1 MRRTGAAFA
10 APWAMAV
17 FLAGGLTVHAETEQ
31 AGEDAT
37 APPPEPES
45 HQDRMRALQEY
56 RDTLYPDFIISAD
69 IVEDEPDAAEA
80 EELEPT
86 APLVFDADEE
96 DTLILED
103 DPELVEIPTLTGL
116 GENLSAALEDLR
128 MAILAGMDVEDVEQ
142 YRAAALAY
150 LDALVDLVES
160 EAPAHT
166 PAMEHYRTHLDRLT
180 GNLLQDYAEED
191 GRQLENTDRMIHQ
204 EFAALEQLLLRADE
218 QIREDV
224 YTPRLIPEDWVR
236 PEVAEELQQFAT
248 RIGAWPA
255 QRLTG
260 EYRERLRMLDRSLAG
275 QRRTFDDSLTG
286 IADELYLIGAELSRR
301 EYEIHR
307 VSRQSFVNSAL
318 RLEVLAEGL
327 RDYLEEENLLYARRH
342 VRIMGRALEQTQGF
356 ISLSQAGFE
365 AVLD

>member
-150 LDALVDLVES
+150 LDALVDLVEG
-160 EAPAHT
+160 
-166 PAMEHYRTHLDRLT
+166 L
-180 GNLLQDYAEED
+180 
-191 GRQLENTDRMIHQ
+191 
-204 EFAALEQLLLRADE
+204 F
-218 QIREDV
+218 
-224 YTPRLIPEDWVR
+224 
-236 PEVAEELQQFAT
+236 
-248 RIGAWPA
+248 
-255 QRLTG
+255 G
-260 EYRERLRMLDRSLAG
+260 ESM
-275 QRRTFDDSLTG
+275 
-286 IADELYLIGAELSRR
+286 
-301 EYEIHR
+301 
-307 VSRQSFVNSAL
+307 
-318 RLEVLAEGL
+318 
-327 RDYLEEENLLYARRH
+327 
-342 VRIMGRALEQTQGF
+342 
-356 ISLSQAGFE
+356 
-365 AVLD
+365 